1 MDQLSGTERS
11 QLALCEQVIERGKRS
26 WIDMGRAL
34 REIRDARLYR
44 ATHGTFEDYCEQRW
58 GIEWRRAYQLID
70 GAAAAENLNHG
81 TETAPAISERQVRPL
96 AGLPPDQ
103 QREVWAAAEAAAPRD
118 AQGQPK
124 ITGRIVAEAAGK
136 VVPLRRAAAVTL
148 RPGQPEESAHAL
160 LAAWEPRDLVKLY
173 SELGYAMHQRGML
186 SNWREVIQDVLN
198 AKAAG

>member
-11 QLALCEQVIERGKRS
+11 QLAMCEQVIERGKRS

-58 GIEWRRAYQLID
+58 EIAPSQAYRLID
-70 GAAAAENLNHG
+70 GAAVVANLPNWG
-81 TETAPAISERQVRPL
+81 DAPPRESYVRPL
-96 AGLPPDQ
+96 AGLAPEQ

-124 ITGRIVAEAAGK
+124 ITGRLVAEAAGK

-148 RPGQPEESAHAL
+148 RPGQPEESARAL
-160 LAAWEPRDLVKLY
+160 LEAWEPRDLVKLY

-186 SNWREVIQDVLN
+186 NNWREVIQDVLN

>member
-1 MDQLSGTERS
+1 MDQLSGTESS
-11 QLALCEQVIERGKRS
+11 QLAMCEQVIERGKRS

-58 GIEWRRAYQLID
+58 EMSRRRAYELMD
-70 GAAAAENLNHG
+70 GAEAAENVRICAQ
-81 TETAPAISERQVRPL
+81 TAPRTEGQLRPL
-96 AGLPPDQ
+96 AGLPPEQ

-136 VVPLRRAAAVTL
+136 VVPLRRSASVTL
-148 RPGQPEESAHAL
+148 RPGVPEESAHAL
-160 LAAWEPRDLVKLY
+160 LQAWEPRDLVKFY
-173 SELGYAMHQRGML
+173 SELGYAMQQRGML
-186 SNWREVIQDVLN
+186 SNWTDVIQDVLN

>member
-11 QLALCEQVIERGKRS
+11 QLAMCEQVIERGKRS

-58 GIEWRRAYQLID
+58 EIARRHAYRLMD
-70 GAAAAENLNHG
+70 GAAAVVNVSDRTQGITLEAM
-81 TETAPAISERQVRPL
+81 RPL
-96 AGLPPDQ
+96 AGLPPEQ

-136 VVPLRRAAAVTL
+136 VVPLRRSASVTL
-148 RPGQPEESAHAL
+148 RPGVPEESAHAL
-160 LAAWEPRDLVKLY
+160 LQAWEPRDLVKFY
-173 SELGYAMHQRGML
+173 SELGYAMQQRGML
-186 SNWREVIQDVLN
+186 SNWTDVIQDVLN